1 MNPVWGVI
9 EPAIL
14 GRGDYS
20 AAWPVLRGVVV
31 ALIAI
36 ACVLIPAVD
45 AMISL
50 SGAVGF
56 SLLGFILPGLFFL
69 KLNPNA
75 SVAVTLDRSVAAG
88 LESMGR
94 AESPGASANGGWGAT
109 LRK

>member
-1 MNPVWGVI
+1 M
-9 EPAIL
+9 
-14 GRGDYS
+14 
-20 AAWPVLRGVVV
+20 
-31 ALIAI
+31 
-36 ACVLIPAVD
+36 
-45 AMISL
+45 
-50 SGAVGF
+50 GF

-109 LRK
+109 LRKNALDVVVAIALVAIGCTGSVLGVYDVIQQQTDAAIEASLGCSLE